1 VRIQRT
7 RWEDGLHR
15 VDGFVGVPTSM
26 PRSARMVSKE
36 KQVKRLKKDAQRL
49 WSDQQALLTR
59 ANGLAQGAGP
69 HLSSYAKGRLDKV
82 VPGAT
87 TVVTEKVAP
96 VVGKA
101 GKAAGTYAASTTKD
115 ALTGVLL
122 PAISSA
128 TAAAVALAEE
138 AGDRLGISETVTK
151 QGQKVTDALGS
162 VTKSGHRS
170 GAKGGVKLRAAA
182 KAGKAAA
189 KHGSKL
195 GKKKGLGVGGTLGVL
210 LGIGVLV
217 GIGYAVWQT
226 LRADDD
232 LWVAD
237 EDPDT
242 TGTGSSK
249 V

>member
-1 VRIQRT
+1 
-7 RWEDGLHR
+7 
-15 VDGFVGVPTSM
+15 
-26 PRSARMVSKE
+26 MVSQK
-36 KQVKRLKKDAQRL
+36 KQVKRVKKDAQRL

-59 ANGLAQGAGP
+59 ANSVGRDALPHVQGF
-69 HLSSYAKGRLDKV
+69 AKDRLDKA

-87 TVVTEKVAP
+87 TLVAEKIAP

-122 PAISSA
+122 PAVSSA
-128 TAAAVALAEE
+128 SAAAIALAEE
-138 AGDRLGISETVTK
+138 AGERLGLPDSVTK
-151 QGQKVTDALGS
+151 QGKKVTDKLGS
-162 VTKSGHRS
+162 VTKAGVKSE
-170 GAKGGVKLRAAA
+170 AKAGVKLKAAA
-182 KAGKAAA
+182 KAGKLAA
-189 KHGSKL
+189 KQGSKQVAKAS
-195 GKKKGLGVGGTLGVL
+195 GKKSGIGFGGVLGILLGVGL
-210 LGIGVLV
+210 LA

-242 TGTGSSK
+242 TGGAAS
-249 V
+249 

>member
-1 VRIQRT
+1 
-7 RWEDGLHR
+7 
-15 VDGFVGVPTSM
+15 
-26 PRSARMVSKE
+26 MVSQE

-49 WSDQQALLTR
+49 WVDQQALLTR
-59 ANGLAQGAGP
+59 ANGLGRSASP
-69 HLSSYAKGRLDKV
+69 HVQRYARGRIDSV
-82 VPGAT
+82 VPGT
-87 TVVTEKVAP
+87 TTLVTEKVIP

-122 PAISSA
+122 PAVTSA
-128 TAAAVALAEE
+128 TAAAIALAQE
-138 AGDRLGISETVTK
+138 AGDRLGVSETVTK
-151 QGQKVTDALGS
+151 QGKKLTDTLGS
-162 VTKSGHRS
+162 VTKAGHVD
-170 GAKGGVKLRAAA
+170 GAKGGAKLRAAA
-182 KAGKAAA
+182 KAGGAAA

-195 GKKKGLGVGGTLGVL
+195 AAKNKKKGGFGGILGILLGVGV
-210 LGIGVLV
+210 VA

-242 TGTGSSK
+242 TGSSTTPTA
-249 V
+249 

>member
-1 VRIQRT
+1 
-7 RWEDGLHR
+7 
-15 VDGFVGVPTSM
+15 
-26 PRSARMVSKE
+26 MVSQE

-49 WSDQQALLTR
+49 WVDQQALLTR
-59 ANGLAQGAGP
+59 ANGLGRTASP
-69 HLSSYAKGRLDKV
+69 HVQRYAKGRVDQF

-87 TVVTEKVAP
+87 TLVTEKVVP
-96 VVGKA
+96 IVGKA
-101 GKAAGTYAASTTKD
+101 GKAAGTYAVSTGKD

-128 TAAAVALAEE
+128 TAAAIALAEE
-138 AGDRLGISETVTK
+138 AGDRLGVSDTVTK
-151 QGQKVTDALGS
+151 QGKKLTDALGT
-162 VTKSGHRS
+162 VTKSGHAS

-189 KHGSKL
+189 KHGSKAASS
-195 GKKKGLGVGGTLGVL
+195 KKGLGFGGTLGIL

-242 TGTGSSK
+242 TGSSTTPTA
-249 V
+249 

>member
-1 VRIQRT
+1 V
-7 RWEDGLHR
+7 HR
-15 VDGFVGVPTSM
+15 ADGFVGVPTST

-49 WSDQQALLTR
+49 WGDQQALLTR
-59 ANGLAQGAGP
+59 ANSLAQGAGP
-69 HLSSYAKGRLDKV
+69 HLSSYAKDRLDKV

-87 TVVTEKVAP
+87 TVVADKVVP

-138 AGDRLGISETVTK
+138 AGDRLGVSDAVTK
-151 QGQKVTDALGS
+151 QGKKVTDTLGS
-162 VTKSGHRS
+162 VTRSGHKA

-195 GKKKGLGVGGTLGVL
+195 TGKKKGLGVGGTLGIL
-210 LGIGVLV
+210 LGIGVLA

-242 TGTGSSK
+242 TGSGSSK